1 MSNRRRTFQVWKDR
15 TGQDFLIL
23 GNEPS
28 PRDGPAHFVREFEA
42 ANWLEAYVQVGEQ
55 PATIDQGI
63 KNLVDVLN
71 NLPGIMTTG
80 SCEGHLR
87 AGDTSAYVSFTVDD
101 VATLRALT
109 RLLQFGPDYPV
120 IVRLYLCFEDDTGML
135 ADLPSGMLE
144 FTMELMRAS
153 ASGELLPPT
162 RSQLARVAAD
172 LSKRYS
178 ASQIPLE
185 VGLSTA
191 QVHPING
198 RSSSQSTRCPRTNR
212 GRP

>member
-1 MSNRRRTFQVWKDR
+1 MSNRCRTFQIWKDR

-23 GNEPS
+23 GKEPS
-28 PRDGPAHFVREFEA
+28 PRDGPVEFVREFEA
-42 ANWLEAYVQVGEQ
+42 ENWLEAYVHVGEQ
-55 PATIDQGI
+55 PADIDQGI
-63 KNLVDVLN
+63 KNLVDVMN

-80 SCEGHLR
+80 SCEGHVK

-101 VATLRALT
+101 VPTLRALT
-109 RLLQFGPDYPV
+109 RLLQFGSDYPV
-120 IVRLYLCFEDDTGML
+120 ILRLYLCFEDDTGML
-135 ADLPSGMLE
+135 ADLPSSMLE

-153 ASGELLPPT
+153 ASGKLLPPT

-172 LSKRYS
+172 LSERSS
-178 ASQIPLE
+178 ASQTPFE
-185 VGLSTA
+185 VGSSAA

-198 RSSSQSTRCPRTNR
+198 RASSQSTRCPRSNR